1 MDVGEAEVATG
12 EAVGELFVVEAHEM
26 EDGGPHVVDGARVLG
41 GVVAEVVG
49 GAVDVPAFDTT
60 AGHPD
65 GEAVGVVVATI
76 TALSEGCAAEFTSP
90 DDEGGVEEAA

>member
-1 MDVGEAEVATG
+1 
-12 EAVGELFVVEAHEM
+12 M

-41 GVVAEVVG
+41 GVVTEVVG
-49 GAVDVPAFDTT
+49 GAVDVPAFDAA